1 MKTGRPTSTAVLV
14 YLTTPCFK
22 LVGVLHPFSELAMV
36 IQQGLKVLYGV
47 NKDTIKCVSEA
58 EHEQSQIFRLN
69 PSADVNV
76 QHLTASFGH
85 FTLCPVINSM
95 YLQSEVSLHFQ
106 ITFYRRWERTYFILK
121 LKNTAVFQIS
131 AVHMWERKRFPLLC
145 FVNELYI
152 QSIFLEMQIW
162 LWLHF
167 FPLSSFPFPE

>member
-22 LVGVLHPFSELAMV
+22 LVVVLHPFSELVKV

-76 QHLTASFGH
+76 QHLTVSFGH
-85 FTLCPVINSM
+85 FTLCPVINST

-131 AVHMWERKRFPLLC
+131 AVHM
-145 FVNELYI
+145 
-152 QSIFLEMQIW
+152 
-162 LWLHF
+162 
-167 FPLSSFPFPE
+167 